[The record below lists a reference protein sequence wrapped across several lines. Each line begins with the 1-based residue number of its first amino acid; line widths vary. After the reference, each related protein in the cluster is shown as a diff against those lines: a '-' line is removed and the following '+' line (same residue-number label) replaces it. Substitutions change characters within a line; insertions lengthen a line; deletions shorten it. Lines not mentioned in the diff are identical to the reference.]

1 MLIDGHFIGGVCDQS
16 VGKVQIYAS
25 CGGKLIGTA
34 AEGGMSEAMAA
45 VSAAHDAFASFSRT
59 SHGERKSLLQR
70 IAQGVRDRAEELAE
84 LLTEEVGKPITW
96 SKGEVSRLAITF
108 ELAANL
114 TEGYGSETMPLDFDP
129 RGKDYTCRVERFPL
143 GPILCIVPY
152 NWPFNL
158 AAHKIAPALAT
169 GNTVILKPSDL
180 ALLST
185 FTLARLIHEAGCP
198 PGVLNAI
205 LVPSAITEKVALD
218 GRVKMVS
225 FTGSPGV
232 GWHLKRLL
240 PEKKITLELGG
251 DASVIMCED
260 ADLDWA
266 IPRLVA
272 GGYGY
277 AGQICIAIQHVL
289 AHESVY
295 RDVKARL
302 VNKTLTCPAGDPS
315 KPQTVCG
322 PMISDAAADRV
333 MEFIAEAV
341 SAGAKV
347 IAGGKRDGNLIWP
360 TLMENVPDNVKL
372 SREEVF
378 GPVLTLRPFK
388 NLEEAIARVNGS
400 QYGIQCGVFTQDP
413 QAIERAYRE
422 LEVGGVIINDY
433 PTLRFDN
440 FPYGGVKR
448 SGFGREGV
456 RFAMDEMTEPKT
468 LVAYKAQT

>member
-1 MLIDGHFIGGVCDQS
+1 
-16 VGKVQIYAS
+16 
-25 CGGKLIGTA
+25 
-34 AEGGMSEAMAA
+34 
-45 VSAAHDAFASFSRT
+45 
-59 SHGERKSLLQR
+59 
-70 IAQGVRDRAEELAE
+70 
-84 LLTEEVGKPITW
+84 
-96 SKGEVSRLAITF
+96 
-108 ELAANL
+108 
-114 TEGYGSETMPLDFDP
+114 
-129 RGKDYTCRVERFPL
+129 
-143 GPILCIVPY
+143 
-152 NWPFNL
+152 
-158 AAHKIAPALAT
+158 
-169 GNTVILKPSDL
+169 
-180 ALLST
+180 
-185 FTLARLIHEAGCP
+185 
-198 PGVLNAI
+198 
-205 LVPSAITEKVALD
+205 
-218 GRVKMVS
+218 
-225 FTGSPGV
+225 
-232 GWHLKRLL
+232 
-240 PEKKITLELGG
+240 
-251 DASVIMCED
+251 
-260 ADLDWA
+260 
-266 IPRLVA
+266 
-272 GGYGY
+272 
-277 AGQICIAIQHVL
+277 
-289 AHESVY
+289 
-295 RDVKARL
+295 
-302 VNKTLTCPAGDPS
+302 
-315 KPQTVCG
+315 
-322 PMISDAAADRV
+322 MISDAAADRV